1 MIPPERHMAAT
12 VEIFGKDA
20 CPYTSAA
27 REDYAAR
34 GYEVRYFD
42 VKRDAAAMRRFLALS
57 GGDRRVPL
65 VVEGGRTSTGF
76 GGT

>member
-1 MIPPERHMAAT
+1 MIQPPMAGT
-12 VEIFGKDA
+12 IDIYGKDA

-27 REDYAAR
+27 RQDYAAR
-34 GYEVRYFD
+34 GYAVRYFD
-42 VKRDAAAMRRFLALS
+42 VKRDPAAMRRFLELS

-65 VVEGGRTSTGF
+65 LVEGSRTSIGF

>member
-1 MIPPERHMAAT
+1 MIEAERDMPGS

-27 REDYAAR
+27 RQDYAAR
-34 GYEVRYFD
+34 GYQVRYFD
-42 VKRDAAAMRRFLALS
+42 VKRDATAMRRFLELS

-65 VVEGGRTSTGF
+65 VLEGGRTSIGF